1 MNIRK
6 EYMIAVTKTRKSK

>member
-6 EYMIAVTKTRKSK
+6 EYMTTVTKTRKSK